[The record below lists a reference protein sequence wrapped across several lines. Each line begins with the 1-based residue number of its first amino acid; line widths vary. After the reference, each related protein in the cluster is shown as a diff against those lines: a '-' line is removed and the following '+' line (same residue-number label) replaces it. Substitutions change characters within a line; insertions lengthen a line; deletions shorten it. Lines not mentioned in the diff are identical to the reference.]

1 MIGRTVAKK
10 SKQCI
15 LLLRFFTAFLQQF
28 SDEMG
33 QKDAASGHRQIIQ
46 IEDNFGFPKIQK
58 DKLRPYQK
66 VKQQISA
73 HKLRVQNRVKEVE
86 SCEWAILKQNEIFSI
101 LRI

>member
-1 MIGRTVAKK
+1 MIGRAVAKK
-10 SKQCI
+10 SKQRI
-15 LLLRFFTAFLQQF
+15 LLLRFSTAFLQQF

-73 HKLRVQNRVKEVE
+73 HKGGYAVE
-86 SCEWAILKQNEIFSI
+86 GNCRYNKKKSGAACAGF
-101 LRI
+101 